1 MAHFAKLN
9 ENNEVIKVIVV
20 GEEEVSHNGDP
31 AGEAY
36 CTKLFGGTWKQTSY
50 NTRRGF
56 IIIQMELYQ
65 RINQKL
71 LDGTMQV

>member
-50 NTRRGF
+50 NTRRGVHSVSYTHLTLPT
-56 IIIQMELYQ
+56 IYS
-65 RINQKL
+65 
-71 LDGTMQV
+71 V